1 MAEAIDDSI
10 PAPLNPRVRDLPW
23 YTPFSWLKLALGDI
37 RATPSGLLFYGLA
50 FVAMGWSIRGLFG
63 YAPEHTMTL
72 VTAFLLA
79 GPFICLG
86 LYEISRRHETLP
98 RVQLLP
104 TLTALRINVAGI
116 SLFAIILALLVAGW
130 MRVSVVVFALFF
142 TENLPDLKLILS
154 PAFLAE
160 ADNLTFMIVWLSAG
174 AFFSLLTFAL
184 SVVSIPIMLDRDADT
199 LTAMFASVRVCLAN
213 PACMLTWGAIIV
225 LLVVLGFALWGVGV
239 AFTVPLVGHATW
251 HAYRAL
257 IE

>member
-1 MAEAIDDSI
+1 MAELLDD
-10 PAPLNPRVRDLPW
+10 APPVVLHTRVRDLPW
-23 YTPFSWLKLALGDI
+23 HTPFKWLKLALGDI
-37 RATPSGLLFYGLA
+37 RATPTGLLFYGSA
-50 FVAMGWSIRGLFG
+50 FVAMGWAIRGLFG

-86 LYEISRRHETLP
+86 LYEISRRHET
-98 RVQLLP
+98 VDKVKLLP
-104 TLTALRINVAGI
+104 TLTALRINASGI

-142 TENLPDLKLILS
+142 TDDIPSVAVMLTPKFLLQPD
-154 PAFLAE
+154 
-160 ADNLTFMIVWLSAG
+160 NMTFMIIWLGSG
-174 AFFSLLTFAL
+174 ALFALLTFAL

-199 LTAMFASVRVCLAN
+199 FNALFASVRVCLAN
-213 PACMLTWGAIIV
+213 PVCMLTWGAIIV
-225 LLVVLGFALWGVGV
+225 LIVLAGFALWGVGV
-239 AFTVPLVGHATW
+239 ALAVPLVGHATW